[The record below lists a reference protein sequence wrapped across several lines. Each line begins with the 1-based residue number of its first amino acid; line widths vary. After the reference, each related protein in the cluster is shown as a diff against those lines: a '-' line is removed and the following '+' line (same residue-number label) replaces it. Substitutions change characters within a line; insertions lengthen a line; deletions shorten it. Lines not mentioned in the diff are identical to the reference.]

1 MVTALAM
8 DSPVTSR
15 AIFCRLGQIMAIQDI
30 ELSAQDIRA
39 QQEELARTVGLSVH
53 DAYERMDAG
62 AFRGSIL
69 ESELHMLRFLL
80 DEPELQNA
88 AE

>member
-1 MVTALAM
+1 M
-8 DSPVTSR
+8 TSR
-15 AIFCRLGQIMAIQDI
+15 PVFRNLRLIMAIQDI

-62 AFRGSIL
+62 AFRGTIL